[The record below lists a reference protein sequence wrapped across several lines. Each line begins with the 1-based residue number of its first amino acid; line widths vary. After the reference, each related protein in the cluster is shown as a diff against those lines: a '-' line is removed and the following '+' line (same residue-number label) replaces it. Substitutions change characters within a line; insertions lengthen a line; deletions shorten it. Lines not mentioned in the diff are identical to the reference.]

1 MKYFALSEFDC
12 TETGQNR
19 MDIDFLKK
27 LDELR
32 EVCGFSFYITSGYR
46 AETHSEEKN
55 KPTGP
60 GTHTLGIAADIK
72 VASGAQRMILV
83 KNALSLNFSGVGVA
97 KSFIHVDT
105 RKTKPVLWSY

>member
-1 MKYFALSEFDC
+1 
-12 TETGQNR
+12 
-19 MDIDFLKK
+19 
-27 LDELR
+27 
-32 EVCGFSFYITSGYR
+32 
-46 AETHSEEKN
+46 
-55 KPTGP
+55 
-60 GTHTLGIAADIK
+60 LGIAADIK